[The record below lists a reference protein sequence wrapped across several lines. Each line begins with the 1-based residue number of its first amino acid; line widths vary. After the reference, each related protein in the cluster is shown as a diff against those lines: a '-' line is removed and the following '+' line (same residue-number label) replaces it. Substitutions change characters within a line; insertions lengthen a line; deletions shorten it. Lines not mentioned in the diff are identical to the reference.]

1 MRAARLPQRSSS
13 VSIRSAT
20 AALGLAA
27 VLLWPRPGGA
37 DPSRITL
44 QDVFALAREHAP
56 ALVEARAR
64 VRAAQ
69 GPLASAAPL
78 LRENPQLDVQVG
90 PRRLPNGVYGLDLAL
105 GLSQPFELGG
115 KQGLRRDAARAGLSM
130 EEARLRD
137 AERLLLGDVAAAYL
151 RLLQAG
157 ERKKLVEAAAEAAA
171 RTVKATEQRYAAGD
185 VPAVDVNVAK
195 VAHARARA
203 ELQVADGEIFALREE
218 LEVRVGY
225 RARPMVTYDDDLRSL
240 ARAPVREGK
249 DGAGARADLVALEQ
263 EQVQAKAAATLGRRQ
278 VLPDVTVGARYQ
290 KEADE
295 TVFLGTLSV
304 PLPVFARGQEARLVG
319 EADASRAEQELAA
332 ARTVVP
338 AQVQAAKYRYR
349 ASLGALGTLEQVLPL
364 LDDNEALAQRSY
376 DAGEMDLAAFL
387 LVRRDTL
394 EARAAWL
401 DGLLRLALARVQL
414 EVETGVLP

>member
-1 MRAARLPQRSSS
+1 M
-13 VSIRSAT
+13 SIRSAT

-27 VLLWPRPGGA
+27 ALLWPRPGGA

-44 QDVFALAREHAP
+44 QDAFALAREHAP

-64 VRAAQ
+64 VRAAR
-69 GPLASAAPL
+69 GPMASAAPL

-90 PRRLPNGVYGLDLAL
+90 SRRLPSGDHGLDLAV
-105 GLSQPFELGG
+105 GLAQPFELGG
-115 KQGLRRDAARAGLSM
+115 KQGLRREVARAGLSM

-137 AERLLLGDVAAAYL
+137 AERRVLGDVAAAYL
-151 RLLQAG
+151 RLLLAR
-157 ERKKLVEAAAEAAA
+157 ERQKLVSAAEEAAE
-171 RTVKATEQRYAAGD
+171 RTVKATEKRYAAGD
-185 VPAVDVNVAK
+185 VPAVDLNVAK

-203 ELQVADGEIFALREE
+203 DGSVATGEVQALREE
-218 LEVRVGY
+218 LEALLGY

-240 ARAPVREGK
+240 AKAPVREVK

-304 PLPVFARGQEARLVG
+304 PLPLFARGQEARLVS
-319 EADASRAEQELAA
+319 EADASRAEAELAA
-332 ARTVVP
+332 ARTIVP
-338 AQVQAAKYRYR
+338 AQVQAAKFRYR

-401 DGLLRLALARVQL
+401 EGLLRLALARVQL

>member
-1 MRAARLPQRSSS
+1 MP
-13 VSIRSAT
+13 IRSAT

-44 QDVFALAREHAP
+44 QDVFTLAREHAP

-105 GLSQPFELGG
+105 GLSQPLELGG

-240 ARAPVREGK
+240 ARAPVREVT
-249 DGAGARADLVALEQ
+249 DSAGARADLVALKQ

>member
-1 MRAARLPQRSSS
+1 MRGRLLPKRSSS
-13 VSIRSAT
+13 VSIRPAT

-27 VLLWPRPGGA
+27 ALLWPRPGGA

-44 QDVFALAREHAP
+44 QDAFTLARQHAP

-90 PRRLPNGVYGLDLAL
+90 PRRLPNGDHGLDVAV

-115 KQGLRRDAARAGLSM
+115 KQGLRREAARAGLSM

-137 AERLLLGDVAAAYL
+137 AERLVLGDVAAAYL
-151 RLLQAG
+151 RLLQAR
-157 ERKKLVEAAAEAAA
+157 ERRKLVAAVEEATA
-171 RTVKATEQRYAAGD
+171 RTVQATEKRYAAGD

-195 VAHARARA
+195 VAHARARSEVQVASGEVDALRA
-203 ELQVADGEIFALREE
+203 ELEGQL
-218 LEVRVGY
+218 GY
-225 RARPMVTYDDDLRSL
+225 RAAAPASFEDDLRSL
-240 ARAPVREGK
+240 ALAPPRAPP
-249 DGAGARADLVALEQ
+249 DGGGTRPDVVALEQ
-263 EQVQAKAAATLGRRQ
+263 EQARAKAAATLGRRQ

-304 PLPVFARGQEARLVG
+304 PLPLFARGQEARLVS
-319 EADASRAEQELAA
+319 EADASRAEGELRA
-332 ARTVVP
+332 ARLVVP
-338 AQVQAAKYRYR
+338 ARVQAATDRYR
-349 ASLGALGTLEQVLPL
+349 ASRDALGVLQEVLPL

>member
-1 MRAARLPQRSSS
+1 M
-13 VSIRSAT
+13 SIRSAT

-27 VLLWPRPGGA
+27 ALLWPRPGGA
-37 DPSRITL
+37 ESSRITL

-105 GLSQPFELGG
+105 GLSQPLELGG
-115 KQGLRRDAARAGLSM
+115 KQGLRREAARAGLSM

-157 ERKKLVEAAAEAAA
+157 ERRKLVEAAAEAAA
-171 RTVKATEQRYAAGD
+171 RTVQATEQRYAAGD

-203 ELQVADGEIFALREE
+203 ELQVAAGEISALREE

-225 RARPMVTYDDDLRSL
+225 RARPMATYDDDLRSI
-240 ARAPVREGK
+240 ARAPVREAPG
-249 DGAGARADLVALEQ
+249 GAGARADLVALEQ

-304 PLPVFARGQEARLVG
+304 PLPLFARGQEARLVG
-319 EADASRAEQELAA
+319 EADATRAEQELAA

-338 AQVQAAKYRYR
+338 AQVQAASYRYR
-349 ASLGALGTLEQVLPL
+349 ASLGALGVLEEVLPL

-401 DGLLRLALARVQL
+401 EGLLRLALARVQL

>member
-1 MRAARLPQRSSS
+1 MP
-13 VSIRSAT
+13 IRSAT

-225 RARPMVTYDDDLRSL
+225 RARPMVTYDDDLRSI
-240 ARAPVREGK
+240 ARAPVREVK

-304 PLPVFARGQEARLVG
+304 PLPVFGRGQEARLVG

>member
-1 MRAARLPQRSSS
+1 M
-13 VSIRSAT
+13 
-20 AALGLAA
+20 AA

-171 RTVKATEQRYAAGD
+171 RTVKASERRYAAGD

-203 ELQVADGEIFALREE
+203 ELQVAAGEIFALREE
-218 LEVRVGY
+218 LEARVGY

-349 ASLGALGTLEQVLPL
+349 ASLGALGTLEEVLPL

>member
-1 MRAARLPQRSSS
+1 M
-13 VSIRSAT
+13 
-20 AALGLAA
+20 
-27 VLLWPRPGGA
+27 LWPRPGGA

-225 RARPMVTYDDDLRSL
+225 RARPMVTYDDDLRSI
-240 ARAPVREGK
+240 ARAPVREVK

-304 PLPVFARGQEARLVG
+304 PLPVFGRGQEARLVG

>member
-1 MRAARLPQRSSS
+1 MP
-13 VSIRSAT
+13 IRSAT

-44 QDVFALAREHAP
+44 QDVFTLAREHAP

-225 RARPMVTYDDDLRSL
+225 RARPMVTYDDDLRSI
-240 ARAPVREGK
+240 ARAPVREVT

>member
-1 MRAARLPQRSSS
+1 M
-13 VSIRSAT
+13 
-20 AALGLAA
+20 AA
-27 VLLWPRPGGA
+27 VILWPRPGGA
-37 DPSRITL
+37 DPSRISL
-44 QDVFALAREHAP
+44 QDALALAREHAP
-56 ALVEARAR
+56 ALVQARAR

-90 PRRLPNGVYGLDLAL
+90 SRRLPTGDHGLDLAV
-105 GLSQPFELGG
+105 GLAQPFELGG
-115 KQGLRRDAARAGLSM
+115 KQGLRREVARAGLSL
-130 EEARLRD
+130 EGARLRD

-151 RLLQAG
+151 RLLQAR
-157 ERKKLVEAAAEAAA
+157 ERRKLVEAAAEAAE
-171 RTVKATEQRYAAGD
+171 RTVQATERRYAAGD

-203 ELQVADGEIFALREE
+203 EVQVATGEVQALREE
-218 LEVRVGY
+218 LEARVGQ
-225 RARPMVTYDDDLRSL
+225 RASPQATYDDDLWSL
-240 ARAPVREGK
+240 ARAPVRDVP

-263 EQVQAKAAATLGRRQ
+263 EQVQAEAAATLGRRQ

-304 PLPVFARGQEARLVG
+304 PLPLFARGQEARLVG
-319 EADASRAEQELAA
+319 EAEASRAGQELAA

-338 AQVQAAKYRYR
+338 AQVQAARHRYR
-349 ASLGALGTLEQVLPL
+349 ASLAALGDLEQVLPL

-394 EARAAWL
+394 ETRAAWL
-401 DGLLRLALARVQL
+401 EGLLRLALARVQL

>member
-1 MRAARLPQRSSS
+1 MP
-13 VSIRSAT
+13 IRSAT

-44 QDVFALAREHAP
+44 QDVFTLAREHAP

-157 ERKKLVEAAAEAAA
+157 ERKKLVEAAAEAAV

-225 RARPMVTYDDDLRSL
+225 RARPMVTYDDDLRSI
-240 ARAPVREGK
+240 ARAPVREVT

-319 EADASRAEQELAA
+319 EADASRAEQELTA

>member
-1 MRAARLPQRSSS
+1 M
-13 VSIRSAT
+13 
-20 AALGLAA
+20 
-27 VLLWPRPGGA
+27 LWPRPGGA

-44 QDVFALAREHAP
+44 QDVFTLAREHAP

-225 RARPMVTYDDDLRSL
+225 RARPMVTYDDDLRSI
-240 ARAPVREGK
+240 ARAPVREVT

>member
-1 MRAARLPQRSSS
+1 M
-13 VSIRSAT
+13 
-20 AALGLAA
+20 AA
-27 VLLWPRPGGA
+27 VILWPRPGGA
-37 DPSRITL
+37 DPSRISL
-44 QDVFALAREHAP
+44 QDALALAREHAP
-56 ALVEARAR
+56 ALVQARAR

-90 PRRLPNGVYGLDLAL
+90 SRRLPTGDHGLDLAV
-105 GLSQPFELGG
+105 GLAQPFELGG
-115 KQGLRRDAARAGLSM
+115 KQGLRREVARAGLSL
-130 EEARLRD
+130 EGARLRD

-151 RLLQAG
+151 RLLQAR
-157 ERKKLVEAAAEAAA
+157 ERRKLVEAAAEAAE
-171 RTVKATEQRYAAGD
+171 RTVQATERRYAAGD

-203 ELQVADGEIFALREE
+203 EVQVATGEVQALREE
-218 LEVRVGY
+218 LEARVGQ
-225 RARPMVTYDDDLRSL
+225 RASPQATYDDDLRSL
-240 ARAPVREGK
+240 ARAPVRDVP

-263 EQVQAKAAATLGRRQ
+263 EQVQAEAAATLGRRQ
-278 VLPDVTVGARYQ
+278 VLPDITVGARYQ

-304 PLPVFARGQEARLVG
+304 PLPLFARGQEARLVG
-319 EADASRAEQELAA
+319 EAEASRAGQELAA

-338 AQVQAAKYRYR
+338 AQVQAARHRYR
-349 ASLGALGTLEQVLPL
+349 ASLAALGDLEQVLPL

-394 EARAAWL
+394 ETRAAWL
-401 DGLLRLALARVQL
+401 EGLLRLALARVQL

>member
-1 MRAARLPQRSSS
+1 MP
-13 VSIRSAT
+13 IRSAT

-171 RTVKATEQRYAAGD
+171 RTVKASERRYAAGD

-203 ELQVADGEIFALREE
+203 ELQVAAGEIFALREE
-218 LEVRVGY
+218 LEARVGY

-349 ASLGALGTLEQVLPL
+349 ASLGALGTLEEVLPL

>member
-56 ALVEARAR
+56 ALLEARAR

-171 RTVKATEQRYAAGD
+171 RTVKASERRYAAGD

-203 ELQVADGEIFALREE
+203 ELQVAAGEIFALREE

-240 ARAPVREGK
+240 ARAPVREVT

-349 ASLGALGTLEQVLPL
+349 ASLGALGTLEEVLPL

>member
-1 MRAARLPQRSSS
+1 M
-13 VSIRSAT
+13 
-20 AALGLAA
+20 
-27 VLLWPRPGGA
+27 LWPRPGGA
-37 DPSRITL
+37 DPSPLTL

-56 ALVEARAR
+56 ALIEARAR

-90 PRRLPNGVYGLDLAL
+90 SRRLPDGDHGLDLAV
-105 GLSQPFELGG
+105 GLAQPFELGG
-115 KQGLRRDAARAGLSM
+115 KQGLRREAARAGLSM

-151 RLLQAG
+151 RLLQAR
-157 ERKKLVEAAAEAAA
+157 ERKKLVDAATEAAA
-171 RTVKATEQRYAAGD
+171 RTVQATERRYAAGD

-203 ELQVADGEIFALREE
+203 EAQVAAGEVFALREE
-218 LEVRVGY
+218 LEVRTGY
-225 RARPMVTYDDDLRSL
+225 RARPLVTYDDDLRSL
-240 ARAPVREGK
+240 ARAPVREVPDGK
-249 DGAGARADLVALEQ
+249 GARADLVALEQ

-304 PLPVFARGQEARLVG
+304 PLPLFARGQEARLVG
-319 EADASRAEQELAA
+319 EAEAGRAGQELAA
-332 ARTVVP
+332 ARAVVP
-338 AQVQAAKYRYR
+338 AQVQAAKLRYR
-349 ASLGALGTLEQVLPL
+349 ASLGALGELEEVLPL

-401 DGLLRLALARVQL
+401 EGLLRLALARVQL
-414 EVETGVLP
+414 EVETGVQP

>member
-1 MRAARLPQRSSS
+1 MRAARLPKRSSS

-27 VLLWPRPGGA
+27 ALLWPRPGGA
-37 DPSRITL
+37 EPSRITL

-105 GLSQPFELGG
+105 GLSQPLELGG
-115 KQGLRRDAARAGLSM
+115 KQGLRREAARAGLSM

-151 RLLQAG
+151 RLLLAG

-171 RTVKATEQRYAAGD
+171 RTVQATERRYAAGD

-203 ELQVADGEIFALREE
+203 ELQVAAGEIQALREE

-225 RARPMVTYDDDLRSL
+225 RARPMVTYDDDLRSI
-240 ARAPVREGK
+240 ARAPVREVP

-304 PLPVFARGQEARLVG
+304 PLPLFARGQEARLVG
-319 EADASRAEQELAA
+319 EADATRAEQELAA

-338 AQVQAAKYRYR
+338 AQVQAARYRYR
-349 ASLGALGTLEQVLPL
+349 ASLGAIGALEQVLPL

-401 DGLLRLALARVQL
+401 EGLLRLALARVQL

>member
-1 MRAARLPQRSSS
+1 M
-13 VSIRSAT
+13 SIRSAT

-56 ALVEARAR
+56 ALLEARAR

-171 RTVKATEQRYAAGD
+171 RTVKASERRYAAGD

-203 ELQVADGEIFALREE
+203 ELQVAAGEIFALREE

-240 ARAPVREGK
+240 ARAPVREVT

-349 ASLGALGTLEQVLPL
+349 ASLGALGTLEEVLPL

>member
-1 MRAARLPQRSSS
+1 M
-13 VSIRSAT
+13 
-20 AALGLAA
+20 AA

-44 QDVFALAREHAP
+44 QDVFTLAREHAP

-105 GLSQPFELGG
+105 GLSQPLELGG

-240 ARAPVREGK
+240 ARAPVREVT
-249 DGAGARADLVALEQ
+249 DSAGARADLVALKQ

>member
-1 MRAARLPQRSSS
+1 MP
-13 VSIRSAT
+13 IRSAT

-44 QDVFALAREHAP
+44 QDVFTLAREHAP

-203 ELQVADGEIFALREE
+203 DLQVAAGEIYALREE

-225 RARPMVTYDDDLRSL
+225 RARPLVTYDDDLRSI
-240 ARAPVREGK
+240 ARAPVREVP

-263 EQVQAKAAATLGRRQ
+263 EQVQATAAATLGRRQ

-304 PLPVFARGQEARLVG
+304 PLPLFARGQEARLVG
-319 EADASRAEQELAA
+319 EADASRAEQELTA

-349 ASLGALGTLEQVLPL
+349 ASLGALGALEQILPL

-401 DGLLRLALARVQL
+401 EGLLRLALARVQL

>member
-1 MRAARLPQRSSS
+1 M
-13 VSIRSAT
+13 
-20 AALGLAA
+20 AA

-157 ERKKLVEAAAEAAA
+157 ERKKLVEAAAEAAV

-240 ARAPVREGK
+240 ARAPVREVT

>member
-1 MRAARLPQRSSS
+1 M
-13 VSIRSAT
+13 
-20 AALGLAA
+20 AA

-157 ERKKLVEAAAEAAA
+157 ERKRLVEAAAEAAA

-240 ARAPVREGK
+240 ARAPVREVT

>member
-1 MRAARLPQRSSS
+1 MP
-13 VSIRSAT
+13 IRSAT

-157 ERKKLVEAAAEAAA
+157 ERKKLVEAAAEAAV

-240 ARAPVREGK
+240 ARAPVREVT

-319 EADASRAEQELAA
+319 EADASRAEQELTA

>member
-1 MRAARLPQRSSS
+1 MP
-13 VSIRSAT
+13 IRSAT

-240 ARAPVREGK
+240 ARAPVREVT

>member
-1 MRAARLPQRSSS
+1 MP
-13 VSIRSAT
+13 IRSAT

-157 ERKKLVEAAAEAAA
+157 ERKKLVEAAAEAAV

-240 ARAPVREGK
+240 ARAPVREVT

>member
-1 MRAARLPQRSSS
+1 MP
-13 VSIRSAT
+13 IRSAT

-157 ERKKLVEAAAEAAA
+157 ERKRLVEAAAEAAA

-240 ARAPVREGK
+240 ARAPVREVT